1 MKTMQDFLLYL
12 CTFLNCP
19 KNMKKLLSIIVLGSL
34 IVAVSTSCV
43 TKKKYQELEAQ
54 YKECTDD
61 KQFATNELND
71 CRNQKMD
78 LEKNVAD
85 LQAKVD
91 QLKQDTLSLTRKL
104 TQSEKDFARIK
115 NDYDNLA
122 RDISRLST
130 STSNQISEL
139 STDLDATRAQLNA
152 KEQELNKLQ
161 ERLKAKEDSL
171 ETYMKSL
178 EELQNILNQKDA
190 EVRALKEKVASALKN
205 FEGSGLKVEMRNG
218 KVYVSMDEKLLFA
231 SGKWEVQGEGKA
243 AIKELAAVLETESS
257 INVLIE
263 GHTDNVP
270 FNGNGQ
276 VKDNWDLSV
285 MRATAVVKLLLA
297 SGNIDPQRISA
308 SGRGEFFPIDTDNTP
323 AARAKNRRTEIILTP
338 KLDELFQIIDNN

>member
-1 MKTMQDFLLYL
+1 
-12 CTFLNCP
+12 
-19 KNMKKLLSIIVLGSL
+19 MKKLLSIITLGTILVFLMS
-34 IVAVSTSCV
+34 ACV
-43 TKKKYQELEAQ
+43 TKKKYQELETL
-54 YKECTDD
+54 YKECSDD
-61 KQFATNELND
+61 KQFATNELTD
-71 CRNQKMD
+71 CRNLKKD
-78 LEKNVAD
+78 LEKKVTD
-85 LQAKVD
+85 LEKKVSD
-91 QLKQDTLSLTRKL
+91 LKQDTLSLTRKL
-104 TQSEKDFARIK
+104 NQSEKDYARVK
-115 NDYDNLA
+115 KDYDDLA
-122 RDISRLST
+122 RDITRLST
-130 STSNQISEL
+130 STSSQISEL
-139 STDLDATRAQLNA
+139 SSDLDSARTKLIA
-152 KEQELNKLQ
+152 KEKELAKLQ

-171 ETYMKSL
+171 ITYMKNL
-178 EELQNILNQKDA
+178 DDLQKILKQKDD
-190 EVRALKEKVASALKN
+190 EVRALKEKVAAALKN

-270 FNGNGQ
+270 FNGSGQ

>member
-1 MKTMQDFLLYL
+1 
-12 CTFLNCP
+12 
-19 KNMKKLLSIIVLGSL
+19 MKKTLTIIALGACIALLSS
-34 IVAVSTSCV
+34 ACV

-54 YKECTDD
+54 YKECTET
-61 KQFATNELND
+61 KQDVTNDLND
-71 CRNQKMD
+71 CRGMQKN
-78 LEKNVAD
+78 LEKDVSD
-85 LQAKVD
+85 LKAKVE

-104 TQSEKDFARIK
+104 MQSEKDYARVK
-115 NDYDNLA
+115 KDYDDLA
-122 RDISRLST
+122 RDISRLSSTT
-130 STSNQISEL
+130 SSQISEL
-139 STDLDATRAQLNA
+139 STDLDATRAQLSA

-171 ETYMKSL
+171 ATYMKSL
-178 EELQNILNQKDA
+178 EDLQSILNQKDA
-190 EVRALKEKVASALKN
+190 EVRALKEKVAAALKN

-243 AIKELAAVLETESS
+243 ALKELAAVLETENS

-270 FNGNGQ
+270 FNGNAQ

-285 MRATAVVKLLLA
+285 MRATAVVKLILNYGP
-297 SGNIDPQRISA
+297 SIDPQRISA
-308 SGRGEFFPIDTDNTP
+308 SGRGEFVPIDTDNTP

>member
-1 MKTMQDFLLYL
+1 
-12 CTFLNCP
+12 
-19 KNMKKLLSIIVLGSL
+19 
-34 IVAVSTSCV
+34 
-43 TKKKYQELEAQ
+43 
-54 YKECTDD
+54 
-61 KQFATNELND
+61 
-71 CRNQKMD
+71 
-78 LEKNVAD
+78 
-85 LQAKVD
+85 
-91 QLKQDTLSLTRKL
+91 
-104 TQSEKDFARIK
+104 
-115 NDYDNLA
+115 
-122 RDISRLST
+122 
-130 STSNQISEL
+130 
-139 STDLDATRAQLNA
+139 
-152 KEQELNKLQ
+152 
-161 ERLKAKEDSL
+161 
-171 ETYMKSL
+171 MKSL

-190 EVRALKEKVASALKN
+190 EVRALKDKVAAALKN

-243 AIKELAAVLETESS
+243 ALKELAAILETENS

>member
-1 MKTMQDFLLYL
+1 MKRLL
-12 CTFLNCP
+12 C
-19 KNMKKLLSIIVLGSL
+19 IITLGSCIAIL
-34 IVAVSTSCV
+34 ASGCV

-71 CRNQKMD
+71 CRNLQKD
-78 LEKNVAD
+78 LEKNVSN
-85 LQAKVD
+85 LQAKVE

-122 RDISRLST
+122 RDISRLSS
-130 STSNQISEL
+130 STSSQISEL
-139 STDLDATRAQLNA
+139 STDLDEARAQLTA

-178 EELQNILNQKDA
+178 ENLQSILDQKDA

-231 SGKWEVQGEGKA
+231 SGRWEVQGEGKA
-243 AIKELAAVLETESS
+243 AIKELAAVLETDNS

-270 FNGNGQ
+270 FNGSGQ

-285 MRATAVVKLLLA
+285 MRATAVVKLLLS

-308 SGRGEFFPIDTDNTP
+308 SGRGEFFPIDTDDTP
-323 AARAKNRRTEIILTP
+323 TARAKNRRTEIILTP

>member
-1 MKTMQDFLLYL
+1 
-12 CTFLNCP
+12 
-19 KNMKKLLSIIVLGSL
+19 MKKLLTIIALGSCIAIL
-34 IVAVSTSCV
+34 SSACV
-43 TKKKYQELEAQ
+43 TKKKYQELETQ

-61 KQFATNELND
+61 KQDLTNDLND
-71 CRNQKMD
+71 CRNKKMD
-78 LEKNVAD
+78 YEKNISD
-85 LQAKVD
+85 LQAKVE

-104 TQSEKDFARIK
+104 TQSEKDFARVQSE
-115 NDYDNLA
+115 YDNLA
-122 RDISRLST
+122 RDITRI
-130 STSNQISEL
+130 TSNSNSQISEL
-139 STDLDATRAQLNA
+139 STDLDATRAQLTT

-161 ERLKAKEDSL
+161 ESLKAKEDSL

-190 EVRALKEKVASALKN
+190 EVRALREKVAAALKN

-231 SGKWEVQGEGKA
+231 SGRWEVQGEGQA
-243 AIKELAAVLETESS
+243 AIKELAAVLETDST

-285 MRATAVVKLLLA
+285 MRATAVVKLILNYGP
-297 SGNIDPQRISA
+297 SIDPQRISA
-308 SGRGEFFPIDTDNTP
+308 SGRGEFVPIDTDNTP

>member
-1 MKTMQDFLLYL
+1 
-12 CTFLNCP
+12 
-19 KNMKKLLSIIVLGSL
+19 MKKLLSIITLGTILVFLMS
-34 IVAVSTSCV
+34 ACV
-43 TKKKYQELEAQ
+43 TKKKYQELETL
-54 YKECTDD
+54 YKECSDD
-61 KQFATNELND
+61 KQFATNELTD
-71 CRNQKMD
+71 CRNLKKD
-78 LEKNVAD
+78 LEKKVTD
-85 LQAKVD
+85 LEKKVSD
-91 QLKQDTLSLTRKL
+91 LKQDTLSLTRKL
-104 TQSEKDFARIK
+104 NQSEKDYARVK
-115 NDYDNLA
+115 KDYDDLA
-122 RDISRLST
+122 RDITRLST
-130 STSNQISEL
+130 STSSQISEL
-139 STDLDATRAQLNA
+139 SSDLDSARTKLIA
-152 KEQELNKLQ
+152 KEKELAKLQ

-171 ETYMKSL
+171 ITYMKDL
-178 EELQNILNQKDA
+178 DDLQKILKQKDD
-190 EVRALKEKVASALKN
+190 EVRALKEKVAAALKN

-270 FNGNGQ
+270 FNGSGQ

>member
-1 MKTMQDFLLYL
+1 
-12 CTFLNCP
+12 
-19 KNMKKLLSIIVLGSL
+19 MKKLLSIIVLGSL
-34 IVAVSTSCV
+34 IAAFSTSCV

-78 LEKNVAD
+78 LEKNVAN

-104 TQSEKDFARIK
+104 TQSEKDYARIK

-178 EELQNILNQKDA
+178 EDLQNVLNQKDA

-243 AIKELAAVLETESS
+243 ALKELAAVLETENS

-285 MRATAVVKLLLA
+285 MRATAVVKLIL
-297 SGNIDPQRISA
+297 SYGPTIDPQRISA
-308 SGRGEFFPIDTDNTP
+308 SGRGEFVPIDTENTP